1 MNNEAENNAEPLKQE
16 RADTNEVGGIY
27 FSTHL
32 QVLQVSDPNSKEI
45 LVQMRGD

>member
-32 QVLQVSDPNSKEI
+32 QVSDPNSKEI

>member
-16 RADTNEVGGIY
+16 QAVTNEVGGIY

-32 QVLQVSDPNSKEI
+32 KVTDPNSKEI